1 MQRVNK
7 AMYSLLKTWVTAE
20 TNVYP
25 AVATEDANYPYCV
38 FSFDEMTTKRTKDG
52 VYAYIFR
59 YSVDIWGCTFN
70 QSDQVATAVMAA
82 SAKENPLLFD
92 NPPGKIRPMLIGG
105 QTDYSDGGYVQR
117 LIYEIE
123 YQGEVV

>member
-52 VYAYIFR
+52 VYA
-59 YSVDIWGCTFN
+59 
-70 QSDQVATAVMAA
+70 
-82 SAKENPLLFD
+82 
-92 NPPGKIRPMLIGG
+92 
-105 QTDYSDGGYVQR
+105 
-117 LIYEIE
+117 
-123 YQGEVV
+123 